1 MTCFLKNTIVTCYYG
16 LTIPKYI
23 ALIFTDNAESYCSE
37 PGLDYSLT
45 MKYIKLLY
53 INCYLSGKNVTFLL
67 DTN

>member
-1 MTCFLKNTIVTCYYG
+1 MLLWINN
-16 LTIPKYI
+16 YI